1 MIRAERVSGGI
12 ALRGDLA
19 PNEVAYLDAD
29 WIEAA
34 GPGPVPAAVVRAGVL
49 HWVDGAALG
58 PAEDADAAAGAAF
71 AALAAEAAGAVPTL
85 AAPIEV
91 LGNGIVAEQIRRSL
105 GLADGSGDD
114 QPPAAIVDATG
125 APDALRDA
133 TRRLDDLGTLVL
145 VGEPAGR
152 AMSLNLYPDV
162 HVRGLRLVGVG
173 RPRLG
178 TAQAV
183 DEPPVPV
190 GLDARLPPA
199 RWYRL
204 SG

>member
-1 MIRAERVSGGI
+1 MIRAEGVSGGI

-19 PNEVAYLDAD
+19 PDEVAYLDAD
-29 WIEAA
+29 WIEVA

-71 AALAAEAAGAVPTL
+71 AALAAEAAAAVPTS

-105 GLADGSGDD
+105 ALADGSGDER
-114 QPPAAIVDATG
+114 PAVIVDATG